1 MAPTQLRLLPVVD
14 EVRPYCE
21 QIAALA
27 SQLGLRVEVDKS
39 GNRLAKLIRSAEQE
53 KVPVTAVV
61 GLRERD
67 TSTLSLRARKVS
79 LSRYSICIY
88 SRQFNVW
95 F

>member
-1 MAPTQLRLLPVVD
+1 M
-14 EVRPYCE
+14 RPYCE

-79 LSRYSICIY
+79 HSR
-88 SRQFNVW
+88 
-95 F
+95 